1 MSERLAFTLTGRDE
15 LSRVMNGTGDSADR
29 LRLRL
34 SGIAA
39 DADGQLRDLRG
50 RFLSAD
56 DAARRLGDSTHG
68 TRDSL
73 GLLRDEAGKLGESLK
88 ANLIS
93 LLPAAIPMAAGLAGT
108 AGALAGQLG
117 AVALSAAAFGLA
129 LKPQIGAIGE
139 AIAAQEAYDN
149 AVESSGATSQEAAK
163 AQADYMRTLK
173 GLPPATREAAVAV
186 GLLKENFADWS
197 DDLAGDVMAP
207 VNKGIAVTN
216 ALLPR
221 TTGLVQGA
229 STQLDRLITMAGGAV
244 ETPGFDRMTDRVTTF
259 ANRTLQDA
267 VDGLTVFLAKAQA
280 GELDDSGLARFM
292 DYCRENGPAVWETLG
307 NVGEAL
313 VNVLDAGSDVGVG
326 MLDVVNALS
335 GIVSAVPP
343 EGIALVLQL
352 AIAIRAVKLAAVGV
366 GTAKAALLALGT
378 QVMALRTAAAGAPG
392 VIGGVTA
399 AIGGLSRGAKLAI
412 AGTGLGLLLVA
423 LTELSQRGKST
434 PPDVDKLTDSL
445 KQLGATGRVTG
456 EAARVMGKD
465 MGDLATTLDRAA
477 GNANSGMD
485 KFNDL
490 MNTIFTLGQADSN
503 YQGKAKE
510 EIDGIDKS
518 LANLVKG
525 GQADLAAAALDNM
538 VKKLGLSGDAASEFR
553 GQMGDYKEALAGAA
567 LEQQLAA
574 DSMGLFGAQAQ
585 AVQQKLDEQKRST
598 DGLRQS
604 IQALNDVNRQG
615 LSGMIG
621 FEAAVDAA
629 AEAAKKNAG
638 VLRMQGGELVLTT
651 EKQRA
656 AATALNDL
664 ASKTDEAAA
673 SARESGASWSE
684 VNGIYERGRQQLIAN
699 AQQMGLNESQAKRLA
714 DQILKTPDKTA
725 RLKGN
730 LEDLEAKLADAKH
743 KLKSVPDSR
752 RAKVLAEI
760 SDLQRK
766 IDLAKLELG
775 SLHNKTV
782 YIQAHM
788 YITGSA
794 AARAAVS
801 KTGSGRIF
809 EHAAGGRVR
818 GYAGGGDV
826 QFFPE
831 GGYIS
836 GPGTSTSDSVLAL
849 FGSGAVARVSD
860 TEFVVRSS
868 SVNKYG
874 VPFLNAL
881 NQGVLNPALVKAA
894 GYAAGGLAG
903 GGFTYSPTASSAAR
917 ISTSTVSSWYDQDM
931 QRLKDAWAQL
941 NEAMRAQAK
950 KSTAATRKAVAD
962 AQKAVNAADRALGLK
977 AGTKASGFSLTGY
990 STNLKEAVQKSAA
1003 WERDLQKIGKRA
1015 GSDVEQ
1021 TLRDMGE
1028 AGQAL
1033 VASLAKASTKQ
1044 FNEVVSNLRKLAPTA
1059 KATLADY
1066 TRQLTATTSSSKKF
1080 QDDLL
1085 KLSAAGYGDLA
1096 MQLAGQG
1103 DADAMAIAVAAVK
1116 SPSAAKKANAA
1127 VKANEKLLSSDELTA
1142 ASQLLG
1148 ALSGKKN
1155 ATVADVVAAGVS
1167 WPMIAHLA
1175 PLYAKQIKAIPGSAT
1190 FVKDMKERGI
1200 ALAGGGLLRGPGTST
1215 SDSIPLWGSAGE
1227 YMVKAAAVAKYGVKF
1242 MDDLNS
1248 GQLPVGRA
1256 GARPGLPA
1264 APAAAASTAG
1274 SDRPPVTYNLYP
1286 RKSVIDVEDLQLL
1299 QRQEEAR
1306 QRVGRPR

>member
-1 MSERLAFTLTGRDE
+1 MAERLTFTLTGRDE
-15 LSRVMNGTGDSADR
+15 LSRVLNGTADSADR

-108 AGALAGQLG
+108 AGALATQLG
-117 AVALSAAAFGLA
+117 AVALSAAAYGLA

-139 AIAAQEAYDN
+139 AIAAQEKYDQ

-229 STQLDRLITMAGGAV
+229 STQFDRLITMAGGAV

-259 ANRTLQDA
+259 ANQTLQDA

-378 QVMALRTAAAGAPG
+378 QVMAIRTAAAGAPG

-412 AGTGLGLLLVA
+412 AGTGLGLLLIA
-423 LTELSQRGKST
+423 LTELRQRGKST
-434 PPDVDKLTDSL
+434 PPDVDKLTTSL
-445 KQLGATGRVTG
+445 ANLGRTGKVTG
-456 EAARVMGKD
+456 EAARVMGTD
-465 MGDLATTLDRAA
+465 MDHLAAAVDRVA
-477 GNANSGMD
+477 GGGSGMD
-485 KFNDL
+485 KFNDF
-490 MNTIFTLGQADSN
+490 MNMLFTVGTSDSN
-503 YQGKAKE
+503 SMAKAKE
-510 EIDGIDKS
+510 DLDGVDKA
-518 LANLVKG
+518 LAALVKG
-525 GQADLAAAALDNM
+525 GNADLAAAALERM
-538 VKKLGLSGDAASEFR
+538 TTQYRKGGGDVDDLTSR
-553 GQMGDYKEALAGAA
+553 LDDYKDALAGQA
-567 LEQQLAA
+567 LEQQLSA

-585 AVQQKLDEQKRST
+585 AVQKTLDEQKRST

-730 LEDLEAKLADAKH
+730 IEDLEAKLADAKH
-743 KLKSVPDSR
+743 RLKSVPDSR
-752 RAKVLAEI
+752 KAQVRAEI

-782 YIQAHM
+782 YINAHM
-788 YITGSA
+788 YVTGSS

-836 GPGTSTSDSVLAL
+836 GPGGPQSDSILAL

-860 TEFVVRSS
+860 TEYVVRSS

-874 VPFLNAL
+874 VPFLNAV
-881 NQGVLNPALVKAA
+881 NQGLLNPSLVRAA

-903 GGFTYSPTASSAAR
+903 GGFTYSPTASTAAT

-931 QRLKDAWAQL
+931 QRLKDAWAKL

-950 KSTAATRKAVAD
+950 HSTAATRKAVAD

-977 AGTKASGFSLTGY
+977 AGTKPGGFSLTGY

-1003 WERDLQKIGKRA
+1003 WERDLQKIGTRA
-1015 GSDVEQ
+1015 GADVEQ

-1044 FNEVVSNLRKLAPTA
+1044 FNEVVSNLKKLAPTA

-1103 DADAMAIAVAAVK
+1103 DADAMAIAAAAVK

-1127 VKANEKLLSSDELTA
+1127 VKANEKLLSSDELA
-1142 ASQLLG
+1142 AAAQLMG

-1200 ALAGGGLLRGPGTST
+1200 ALAGGGLVQGPGTST

-1227 YMVKAAAVAKYGVKF
+1227 YMVKAAAVARYGVKF

-1248 GQLPVGRA
+1248 GRLPVGRA
-1256 GARPGLPA
+1256 AARPGLPA
-1264 APAAAASTAG
+1264 AAAAAASVAG

-1286 RKSVIDVEDLQLL
+1286 RKSVIDVQDLRLL
-1299 QRQEEAR
+1299 QREEEAR
-1306 QRVGRPR
+1306 QRVGRPG

>member
-1 MSERLAFTLTGRDE
+1 MAERLTFTLAGRDE
-15 LSRVMNGTGDSADR
+15 LSRVLNGTGDSADR

-39 DADGQLRDLRG
+39 DTDGQLRDLRG

-56 DAARRLGDSTHG
+56 EAARRLGDSSHG

-73 GLLRDEAGKLGESLK
+73 GLLRDEASKLGESLQ

-93 LLPAAIPMAAGLAGT
+93 LLPAAIPMAAGMAHT
-108 AGALAGQLG
+108 AGVVATQLG
-117 AVALSAAAFGLA
+117 AVALSAAAYGLA
-129 LKPQIGAIGE
+129 LKPQIAAISE
-139 AIAAQEAYDN
+139 AIAAHDRYED
-149 AVESSGATSQEAAK
+149 AVKSSGATSQDAAK
-163 AQADYMRTLK
+163 AQADYLQTLND
-173 GLPPATREAAVAV
+173 LPPATREAAIAV
-186 GLLKENFADWS
+186 GILKDNFADWS
-197 DDLAGDVMAP
+197 DELADDVMAP

-221 TTGLVQGA
+221 TTGLVKGA
-229 STQLDRLITMAGGAV
+229 STQLDRLITMAGGAI
-244 ETPGFDRMTDRVTTF
+244 ETPGFDRMTDKVTSF
-259 ANRTLQDA
+259 ANRTLDDA
-267 VDGLTVFLAKAQA
+267 VDGLTVFLAKLQA

-313 VNVLDAGSDVGVG
+313 VNVIDAGSDVGVG

-352 AIAIRAVKLAAVGV
+352 AIAIKAVKLAAVGV

-378 QVMALRTAAAGAPG
+378 QVMAIRTAAAGAPG
-392 VIGGVTA
+392 AIGAVTA

-412 AGTGLGLLLVA
+412 AGTGLGLLLIA
-423 LTELSQRGKST
+423 LTELRQSGKST
-434 PPDVDKLTDSL
+434 PPDVDKLTTSL
-445 KQLGATGRVTG
+445 ANLGRTGKVTG
-456 EAARVMGKD
+456 EAARVMGTD
-465 MGDLATTLDRAA
+465 MDQLAAAVDRVA
-477 GNANSGMD
+477 GGGSGMD
-485 KFNDL
+485 KFNDF
-490 MNTIFTLGQADSN
+490 MNMLFTVGTSDSN
-503 YQGKAKE
+503 SMAKAKE
-510 EIDGIDKS
+510 DLDGVDKA

-525 GQADLAAAALDNM
+525 GNADLAAAALQRITTQYR
-538 VKKLGLSGDAASEFR
+538 KGGGDVDDLTSR
-553 GQMGDYKEALAGAA
+553 LDDYKDALAGQA
-567 LEQQLAA
+567 LEQKLAA

-585 AVQQKLDEQKRST
+585 AVQKTLDEQKRST

-604 IQALNDVNRQG
+604 IVALNDVNRAG
-615 LSGMIG
+615 LGAMNA
-621 FEAAVDAA
+621 FEQAIDDTAKAAQKNAGALKMSHGELDLNSQKARD
-629 AEAAKKNAG
+629 AEAALRGLAG
-638 VLRMQGGELVLTT
+638 
-651 EKQRA
+651 
-656 AATALNDL
+656 
-664 ASKTDEAAA
+664 KTDEATTA
-673 SARESGASWSE
+673 AREQGKSWE
-684 VNGIYERGRQQLIAN
+684 QVNAIYERGRDQLIKN
-699 AQQMGLNESQAKRLA
+699 AMQMGLNKAQAKTLA
-714 DQILKTPDKTA
+714 DQILQTPDKTA

-730 LEDLEAKLADAKH
+730 LEDLEAKLADAKQRLA
-743 KLKSVPDSR
+743 KVPDSR
-752 RAKVLAEI
+752 RAKVRAEI

-782 YIQAHM
+782 YINAHM

-809 EHAAGGRVR
+809 EHASGGRVR

-868 SVNKYG
+868 SVGKYG

-962 AQKAVNAADRALGLK
+962 AQKALNAADRALGLK

-990 STNLKEAVQKSAA
+990 STNLKEAVQKSEA
-1003 WERDLQKIGKRA
+1003 WERNLQKVGKKA
-1015 GSDVEQ
+1015 GADVEAI
-1021 TLRDMGE
+1021 LRDMGE

-1033 VASLAKASTKQ
+1033 VASLAKATGKQ
-1044 FNEVVSNLRKLAPTA
+1044 FNDVVNNLRKLAPTA

-1066 TRQLTATTSSSKKF
+1066 TKQLTASTSSSKKF
-1080 QDDLL
+1080 QADLL

-1096 MQLAGQG
+1096 MQLAAQG
-1103 DADAMAIAVAAVK
+1103 DADAMAIAAAAVK
-1116 SPSAAKKANAA
+1116 SPTAAKKANAA
-1127 VKANEKLLSSDELTA
+1127 VKANEKLLSTDELNA

-1200 ALAGGGLLRGPGTST
+1200 ALAGGGLVQGPGTST
-1215 SDSIPLWGSAGE
+1215 SDDIPLWGSAGE
-1227 YMVKAAAVAKYGVKF
+1227 YMVKATAVAKYGLKF

-1248 GQLPVGRA
+1248 GRLPVGRA
-1256 GARPGLPA
+1256 AARPGLPA
-1264 APAAAASTAG
+1264 APAAAVRAVG
-1274 SDRPPVTYNLYP
+1274 SDRPSVTYQVYP
-1286 RKSVIDVEDLQLL
+1286 RKSVIDVQDLRLL
-1299 QRQEEAR
+1299 QREEEAR
-1306 QRVGRPR
+1306 QRVGRPG